1 MKKINKE
8 ILKYEKKKDKKTRV
22 NFINRGS
29 SLKSTVY

>member
-1 MKKINKE
+1 
-8 ILKYEKKKDKKTRV
+8 LKYEKKKDKKTRV